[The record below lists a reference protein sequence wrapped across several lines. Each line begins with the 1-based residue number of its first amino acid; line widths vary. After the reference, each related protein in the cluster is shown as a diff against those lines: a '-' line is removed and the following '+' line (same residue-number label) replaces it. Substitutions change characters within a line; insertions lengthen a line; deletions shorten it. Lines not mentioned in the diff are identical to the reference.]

1 MQITQQT
8 KGVSKMSERIVKCIK
23 LGADL
28 PGLEAPPL
36 PNELGRRI
44 FENVSKQAWGEF
56 LENFKMVINEYRL
69 DLTSPMADQ
78 IFEQKAEE
86 YFFSENYRMPEGYI
100 PEN

>member
-1 MQITQQT
+1 
-8 KGVSKMSERIVKCIK
+8 MSARMVNCVK
-23 LGADL
+23 LGAQL

-44 FENVSKQAWGEF
+44 YENVSAEAWKEF
-56 LENFKMVINEYRL
+56 LEHFKMVINEYRL

-86 YFFSENYRMPEGYI
+86 YFFSDNYRMPEGYI
-100 PEN
+100 PEKP